1 MLPAGRPAAPGPG
14 CLAVLL
20 LLLLLRGA
28 LQPPS
33 HGTPPMEEPHGSPK
47 QSVEDWLSQT
57 EVHAP
62 GFTRALHRRGI
73 RDVGGLV
80 DAVSDESG
88 SAADRAR
95 FDGLLAVASPGGRAV
110 SSAGQQAML
119 WGAISGMSPFRS
131 AGGSKRAP
139 IPPAASAS
147 SAPNSSSRSSPAPVL
162 AGKDEGAEPAPRGL
176 AAGRGRRRKPPALS
190 ISVGPAAEATSDVTG
205 APPGGSGGSGG
216 AQAAPDKHWR
226 HASELVPMLVLLEHR
241 ISSQVGG
248 GGGGGVASSM
258 SSAFA
263 GPL

>member
-1 MLPAGRPAAPGPG
+1 VLPAGRPAAPGPG
-14 CLAVLL
+14 CLAVLLL

-162 AGKDEGAEPAPRGL
+162 AG
-176 AAGRGRRRKPPALS
+176 RGRRRKPPALS